1 MLTRGFWTGLALGSS
16 PLLVRSGADRV
27 AACGA
32 AFGHSGD
39 ILATWETL
47 QFLPYYSATASN
59 VLYSYIAHD
68 VGGHRDYG
76 GGNDPELYTR
86 ATQYCAFS
94 AQLRPHAAKTPGQM
108 SGDRRFDRRPWEFGY
123 EFFEPM
129 REAIQLRARML
140 PCAQA
145 TLRPARRL
153 PAALA
158 HTTVSS

>member
-16 PLLVRSGADRV
+16 RLLVRSGADRV

-68 VGGHRDYG
+68 VGDHRDYG
-76 GGNDPELYTR
+76 GGNDPELCD
-86 ATQYCAFS
+86 AS
-94 AQLRPHAAKTPGQM
+94 PHAPPSLG
-108 SGDRRFDRRPWEFGY
+108 
-123 EFFEPM
+123 
-129 REAIQLRARML
+129 
-140 PCAQA
+140 
-145 TLRPARRL
+145 
-153 PAALA
+153 
-158 HTTVSS
+158 